1 MLAAALVLILAS
13 AGIGRGFA
21 AASGTTATGFGVPGV
36 AATICHASKDGS
48 PTPADPTNHECCGVC
63 ALLAP
68 VTLADAPSVAGPA
81 SVTRYVEHV
90 QAMPWVPMVARART
104 PRQSQGPPDRVT

>member
-21 AASGTTATGFGVPGV
+21 AASEKTATSFGVAGV
-36 AATICHASKDGS
+36 ASPICHSGKDRSS
-48 PTPADPTNHECCGVC
+48 PTPADQSNHDCCGDC

-90 QAMPWVPMVARART
+90 QAMPWVPMVARGRS
-104 PRQSQGPPDRVT
+104 PRQSQGPPTA